1 MCTGLEI
8 AALVAA
14 VGGTGAQV
22 AGADAQKRGNARA
35 QDQQTQFSAGE
46 FNIRDQLAKQIFA
59 ENTGI
64 SREVYDQLNALDDQ
78 SFAERTGLSKD
89 AFNQLS
95 EIERQQVVRD
105 AGAAVD
111 NVTQTRDIRTGRE
124 NEQAGART
132 EQYAE
137 EDAARLERDTAQDT
151 ARREQYGARDAAR
164 AQYEA
169 DLAAGNEVQTGY
181 RGQAQSEADA
191 LLRAFTPEAMDGR
204 RTSAASV
211 RDAAVQSAI
220 TPQVSTSP
228 AGNVDPVLAAA
239 FKRYS
244 DSGREAA
251 LANAGARSK
260 VMAYSDAT
268 GEGDRAISGTDER
281 VAMIAD
287 QARAALAPLSAQLDV
302 SSLKYNNAG
311 ALGDA
316 RYNAAGQIGETRYGN
331 ATARGSSRVNNATA
345 NARGRST
352 AVDADLEAALGLS
365 STRAGG
371 EARGVTAYTGA
382 QDDALAR
389 FFTGRSGSAANRG
402 NTLISANDA
411 KLQGSA
417 QVSQNLENGMNNITQ
432 FRAQNQATSPWTT
445 LGQFASAVTPTL
457 FNQAAQS
464 GTGFGFRKPAPATV
478 A

>member
-8 AALVAA
+8 AALVAS

-22 AGADAQKRGNARA
+22 AGADAQKRGNARS

-46 FNIRDQLAKQIFA
+46 FNIRDQLAKQVFA

-64 SREVYDQLNALDDQ
+64 SREVYDELNALDDQ
-78 SFAERTGLSKD
+78 SFAERTGLSKQ

-105 AGAAVD
+105 AAASD
-111 NVTQTRDIRTGRE
+111 ANIAEGRDIRLGRDA
-124 NEQAGART
+124 EQ
-132 EQYAE
+132 
-137 EDAARLERDTAQDT
+137 DAARLERDTAQD
-151 ARREQYGARDAAR
+151 AIRLERDSSRDAAR

-169 DLAAGNEVQTGY
+169 DLAAGNAVQTGY
-181 RGQAQSEADA
+181 RGQAQGEANA
-191 LLRAFTPEAMDGR
+191 LLRAFTPEAMAGR
-204 RTSAASV
+204 RTSAASA

-220 TPQVSTSP
+220 SPQGATGP

-239 FKRYS
+239 FKKYS
-244 DSGREAA
+244 DSGRSAA
-251 LANAGARSK
+251 MSTAGARSK
-260 VMAYSDAT
+260 LMSYSDAT
-268 GEGDRAISGTDER
+268 GEGDRSISRADEN

-287 QARAALAPLSAQLDV
+287 EARRALTPLGAQLDV

-316 RYNAAGQIGETRYGN
+316 RYGAAGEYGATRY
-331 ATARGSSRVNNATA
+331 NNATA

-352 AVDADLEAALGLS
+352 ASDADLEAALGLS

-382 QDDALAR
+382 QDEALSR

-432 FRAQNQATSPWTT
+432 FRMQNQGTSPWTA

-457 FNQAAQS
+457 FNQAAQN
-464 GTGFGFRKPAPATV
+464 GTGFGFRKPAPTPTIAT
-478 A
+478 